1 MGGFVSVELL
11 ISGIRA
17 GLAPMQALEI
27 EKASIEQLPTQ
38 DKKEFW
44 ELWDLAIKVGSPISG
59 ALEMMQVSMEQRRK
73 FLAELENLS
82 STPAA
87 TRQLLTWLPII
98 GLAVAQVIGLNPLSA
113 LGSTLGVL
121 VFSFS
126 IGLFVLGFVLSRRIS
141 NKLSASLPRTS
152 LKPLKAAIKLQ
163 AGVPIGNIKLNH
175 EVFKKALITGAPVAQ
190 ILIQQYLHNQQLEF
204 EKRRNLLAR
213 DSVKLLIPLGL
224 TSLPAFVLITVFPLL
239 ISSFRMANI

>member
-44 ELWDLAIKVGSPISG
+44 ELWDLAIKAGSPISS

-152 LKPLKAAIKLQ
+152 LKPLKSAIKLQ

-204 EKRRNLLAR
+204 EKKRNLLAR